1 MFARAGGG
9 TPNRRSDQ
17 GVAAALTRVANQISG
32 ALSPVPTSSHSTT
45 GTSPA
50 KIIENRSK
58 CYKQLSEL
66 NNLKAAGVLTEEE
79 YQLEKE
85 AVMTT
90 LKTLVG

>member
-1 MFARAGGG
+1 M
-9 TPNRRSDQ
+9 
-17 GVAAALTRVANQISG
+17 
-32 ALSPVPTSSHSTT
+32 

>member
-9 TPNRRSDQ
+9 TPSRKSNQ
-17 GVAAALTRVANQISG
+17 GVAAALTGVANQLSG
-32 ALSPVPTSSHSTT
+32 ALSPVPTSNPSTL

-66 NNLKAAGVLTEEE
+66 NNLKTTGVLTEEE
-79 YQLEKE
+79 YQVEKD